1 MVWQLVVLP
10 GRHTLTVV
18 VGMLKN
24 ELAWVGPGPTITE
37 TTLAPAPDELLLEE
51 LVPDEL
57 LELLT
62 ALLEPLPP
70 QAVTATAASSG
81 NTRQR
86 LGSMRIS
93 RYWSRYWSSATST
106 PAGTRLGT

>member
-18 VGMLKN
+18 EGMLKN
-24 ELAWVGPGPTITE
+24 ELAWVGPGPTITD
-37 TTLAPAPDELLLEE
+37 TVLATPPDELLEELLLEELLLEE

-62 ALLEPLPP
+62 ALLSPLPP
-70 QAVTATAASSG
+70 QAVRAMAAASG
-81 NTRQR
+81 NTRAR
-86 LGSMRIS
+86 RGNMLIS
-93 RYWSRYWSSATST
+93 RY
-106 PAGTRLGT
+106 